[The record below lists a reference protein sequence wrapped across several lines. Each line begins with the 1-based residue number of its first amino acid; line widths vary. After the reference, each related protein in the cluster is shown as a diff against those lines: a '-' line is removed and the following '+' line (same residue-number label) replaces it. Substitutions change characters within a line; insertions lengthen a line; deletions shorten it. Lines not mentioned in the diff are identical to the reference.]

1 MTVTA
6 AMLIAKQKAH
16 GSGGPLV
23 VRDLSDPDRPV
34 RLMTFA
40 SDQAN
45 PSVIV
50 RKVGAR
56 PAFLERI
63 ELLEQDADVR
73 LARYLLS
80 KMSMPSSVDMDAS
93 RPAAG
98 TKL

>member
-1 MTVTA
+1 MTITA

-34 RLMTFA
+34 RLMTFSGQA
-40 SDQAN
+40 S
-45 PSVIV
+45 PSIIV

-56 PAFLERI
+56 PAFLEKI

-73 LARYLLS
+73 LARYLLPN
-80 KMSMPSSVDMDAS
+80 MSMPSGADM
-93 RPAAG
+93 
-98 TKL
+98 

>member
-1 MTVTA
+1 MTITA
-6 AMLIAKQKAH
+6 AMLITKQKAH

-23 VRDLSDPDRPV
+23 VLDLSDPDHPV

-40 SDQAN
+40 SGQTS

-63 ELLEQDADVR
+63 ELLEQNADAR
-73 LARYLLS
+73 LARYLLPD
-80 KMSMPSSVDMDAS
+80 MSMPAS
-93 RPAAG
+93 AD
-98 TKL
+98 T

>member
-1 MTVTA
+1 MAETITA
-6 AMLIAKQKAH
+6 AMLIAQQKAH

-23 VRDLSDPDRPV
+23 VCDLSDPDRPV

-40 SDQAN
+40 SGQAN
-45 PSVIV
+45 PSVII

-73 LARYLLS
+73 LARYLLPN
-80 KMSMPSSVDMDAS
+80 MSMPSSAD
-93 RPAAG
+93 
-98 TKL
+98 T